1 MSYLMNTLGS
11 CCAPLRKSVFSAA
24 ILVCGT
30 FTFLVATPK
39 TALAQTTITAVENTT
54 GTSSLWGATT
64 SWIGGVVPV
73 AGDNVVIPV
82 NRDVAL
88 DGNVE
93 VSSLQMS
100 GYGLLWLGSHTLTI
114 TNSIENNSGVF
125 LSETGTVILNST
137 VADPSNPSPEQTV
150 RGTTPSYFYN
160 LEVASGSFADFGA
173 DPGVGAGTHCFVDN
187 ELKLDGGSV
196 VVNPP
201 TYASNSTLVYSDDYT
216 IGTEWIHSVTSTG
229 TNTVGGISYNNEKGI
244 PGNVIVATGA
254 TLDFG
259 TSAVSR
265 ECTGDLTVNGTGSL
279 DMGTMSN
286 NLTVNGDFEV
296 TGSGG
301 SLDLATATGDV
312 IVNGSCTIGGV
323 ASQSVALTMPSA
335 EDMGTLDVKGNLT
348 LGESTANALTITGDE
363 GNISCGG
370 DLAIH
375 STSSAFGM
383 VEFDSGL
390 AAQTLSGQAITA
402 DSLVVDNGLN
412 DNADDSDVTLGVNI
426 DITPGGV
433 FNPIEGSVQINGT
446 FTMNSDANGTA
457 RIATLADAGAT
468 SDVTGNITFERYV
481 PAVTDGAS
489 WLSVGNY
496 VVGATRQDWN
506 DSFGSD
512 FHLVFQWDETHT
524 TDVTDASNGANA
536 WTIIS
541 SDAATLEDSD
551 FGYAVY
557 TSANSNPTLT
567 ATGTYNTNNITTA
580 SLTKSNNPQQG
591 GGWHVLTNPFPCPID
606 GGQFIS
612 ENTNFSSYA
621 QYDNN
626 NDNFSTYTSGSA
638 STIDIGQSFW
648 VQVSAAG
655 AVDFNTTQLTHG
667 SNSFIREVDPQEQ
680 SFFGLEVAQEDG
692 KFGKTFIQFH
702 EESTPEWEWEMDA
715 THRHSGKS
723 ANPEIYTT
731 LENGHKLNIN
741 SMGSMEDV
749 ESIALVIES
758 GSQGTVYISMD
769 EEYDLPDGIC
779 AVFEDLETGEVAAL
793 GGEPLVV
800 VLESKT
806 AYENRFV
813 INFMSAPV
821 FEASASHCEGGILHF
836 NGEESELWDVSWEI
850 TGGELSGSGCVTGLV
865 AGNYEV
871 EAVDPFSQCEVHSN
885 VTVSEVCMGDFNLN
899 GERDITD
906 LLVLLVG
913 IQPVDNFE
921 GSFPET
927 DCDCDGAM
935 TTLDLLMFLPEFG
948 SGCE

>member
-1 MSYLMNTLGS
+1 MTANT
-11 CCAPLRKSVFSAA
+11 ASAQPGV
-24 ILVCGT
+24 LY
-30 FTFLVATPK
+30 
-39 TALAQTTITAVENTT
+39 TTNTT
-54 GTSSLWGATT
+54 PIGVVRNFSETAAWS
-64 SWIGGVVPV
+64 GGVVPPSGSSISIV
-73 AGDNVVIPV
+73 NAKIDLDVDNETFGTINVYSGSTFDLGSNTITITDILNVVGTFH
-82 NRDVAL
+82 A
-88 DGNVE
+88 E
-93 VSSLQMS
+93 SS
-100 GYGLLWLGSHTLTI
+100 TI
-114 TNSIENNSGVF
+114 IF
-125 LSETGTVILNST
+125 DST
-137 VADPSNPSPEQTV
+137 VADNSSGQTTCDGTSAIVLNDVQIPSSAV
-150 RGTTPSYFYN
+150 
-160 LEVASGSFADFGA
+160 VDFGSG
-173 DPGVGAGTHCFVDN
+173 DVGAEPNTETTINGTLSLN
-187 ELKLDGGSV
+187 GGSV
-196 VVNPP
+196 VLFAPF
-201 TYASNSTLVYSDDYT
+201 YGAASTLKYNDSYT
-216 IGTEWIHSVTSTG
+216 VSTEWTANDASAST
-229 TNTVGGISYNNEKGI
+229 KGVPTDVEI
-244 PGNVIVATGA
+244 ASGA
-254 TLDFG
+254 TLSFG
-259 TSAVSR
+259 SSSDNYTCAGSLTVNGSGSLNMATMS
-265 ECTGDLTVNGTGSL
+265 GDLTVTTDL
-279 DMGTMSN
+279 I
-286 NLTVNGDFEV
+286 V
-296 TGSGG
+296 TGASGSMDMSG
-301 SLDLATATGDV
+301 MTGDI
-312 IVNGSCTIGGV
+312 IVEQNCTIGGV

-335 EDMGTLDVKGNLT
+335 EGKGTLDVKGDLT

-402 DSLVVDNGLN
+402 DSLVVNNGLN
-412 DNADDSDVTLGVNI
+412 DVANDSDVTIGVNI
-426 DITPGGV
+426 DIAPGGV

-506 DSFGSD
+506 DSFGTD

-524 TDVTDASNGANA
+524 TDNTEASNGANA

-557 TSANSNPTLT
+557 TSANSSPTLT

-580 SLTKSNNPQQG
+580 SLTKSNNPGQG

-621 QYDNN
+621 QYDNS
-626 NDNFSTYTSGSA
+626 NDNFTTYTTGSA

-731 LENGHKLNIN
+731 LENGHKLNVN

-800 VLESKT
+800 ALESKT

-836 NGEESELWDVSWEI
+836 NGDESELWDVSWEM
-850 TGGELSGSGCVTGLV
+850 TGGELSGSGCVTGLE